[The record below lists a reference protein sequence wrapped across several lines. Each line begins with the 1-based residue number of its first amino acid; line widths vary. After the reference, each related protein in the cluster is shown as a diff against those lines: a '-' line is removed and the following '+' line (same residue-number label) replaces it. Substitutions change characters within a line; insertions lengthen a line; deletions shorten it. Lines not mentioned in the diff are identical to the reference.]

1 MLEEEN
7 KLNQE
12 KLVNLIIG
20 SLLHDVGKVIYRT
33 GDGRKHSVSGADF
46 LKNEAKLTDKE
57 ILNCVRY
64 HHSDVLKNAKIEEND
79 NAYITYIADN
89 IASASD
95 RRANGEEFGF
105 SVTLPSESV
114 FNILNDNNQKY
125 TYLPKMLE
133 VEKGIN
139 YPQENSRKF
148 DKSFYDDVARKIK
161 ENIEKREFS
170 SEYVNSLLEV
180 LEATCSYV
188 PSSTNISELSDISLF
203 DHVKMTAAIAT
214 CIYHYLEYNNISNY
228 KEELYNKTKDFYEK
242 EVFCMYSMDVSG
254 IQDFIYTITSK
265 EALKTLRS
273 RSFYL
278 EIMMEHIIDELCDR
292 LEISRAN
299 VIYEGGGHCYIL
311 VPNTPKCRSNIET
324 YEEELNEWLKIHFS
338 TALYIGGGI
347 CQCSAN
353 NLQNKPEGSYSE
365 IYRTLSN
372 EISHKKM
379 KRYSAND
386 IKRFNGI
393 RYDNYEREC
402 VVCKRIGNVNE
413 SGECKYC
420 ESIKKMSKDIL
431 YAKFFVIT
439 EDKDLGYLE
448 LPGNKYMSAYSDEKK
463 VIELINKKEFIRIYS
478 INNMH
483 NGKGISKNLWVGNY
497 RTDGK
502 STFDEYEKSSF
513 GAKRLAVYRA
523 DVDNLGTAFVGGFK
537 QNNGK
542 YETLSRTATL
552 SRQLTLFFKQHINYI
567 LKNPKYSLV
576 PGRTPERN
584 ISIVYSGGDDIF
596 IVGAWNDVI
605 EFSIDFENAFKK
617 FTQGTLSLSGGIG
630 LYKSGYPIS
639 SMAEEVEYLESTA
652 KNIDRVREFN
662 ADVKEKDAI
671 CLFEKILTYKWQ
683 EFRDVVLGEK
693 YGIIYDFFD
702 NNADYGKNFLYNL
715 LQFIRSIDD
724 NTRKN
729 SSSKSD
735 ENTSDNQINL
745 ARYVYILA
753 RMEPEDDAE
762 AMARYR
768 IFSEKMYKWIKSKK
782 DRLEV
787 MAAIYIYV
795 YIKRQED

>member
-1 MLEEEN
+1 
-7 KLNQE
+7 
-12 KLVNLIIG
+12 
-20 SLLHDVGKVIYRT
+20 
-33 GDGRKHSVSGADF
+33 
-46 LKNEAKLTDKE
+46 
-57 ILNCVRY
+57 
-64 HHSDVLKNAKIEEND
+64 
-79 NAYITYIADN
+79 
-89 IASASD
+89 
-95 RRANGEEFGF
+95 
-105 SVTLPSESV
+105 
-114 FNILNDNNQKY
+114 
-125 TYLPKMLE
+125 MLE

-188 PSSTNISELSDISLF
+188 PSSTNMSELSDISLF

-502 STFDEYEKSSF
+502 STFDEYEKASF